1 MEGAIFDEEKFVSN
15 EWYLNSFS
23 FVCTYIGTYVRMYY
37 LLDEL

>member
-15 EWYLNSFS
+15 EWYLNSF
-23 FVCTYIGTYVRMYY
+23 FVCLYIGTYVSMYY